1 MQKILIFLGILSAV
15 QMSAQQSN
23 RHFSHTVTTT
33 ARPETIWAI
42 WTDVPNW
49 HQWDTGLQSA
59 TLDGPFAAGA
69 HGRLIPDKGPTS
81 TFVIAEV
88 QSPTSYVFY
97 TKLPLGKL
105 YVKRSWRVNNGVTEF
120 THEVWF
126 KGVSKGLFGRVLG
139 KKYRAILP
147 NVMQQIKTLAE
158 TGQ

>member
-15 QMSAQQSN
+15 QMSAQPSN

-33 ARPETIWAI
+33 ARPETIWDI

-49 HQWDTGLQSA
+49 HQWDTGLKAA
-59 TLDGPFAAGA
+59 TLNGTFAPGA
-69 HGRLIPDKGPTS
+69 RGRLIPDKGPTS
-81 TFVIAEV
+81 KFVITEV
-88 QSPTSYVFY
+88 QSPASYVFY

-105 YVKRSWRVNNGVTEF
+105 YVKRSWQVNNGVTEF

-147 NVMQQIKTLAE
+147 DVMQKIKTLAE
-158 TGQ
+158 TSQ